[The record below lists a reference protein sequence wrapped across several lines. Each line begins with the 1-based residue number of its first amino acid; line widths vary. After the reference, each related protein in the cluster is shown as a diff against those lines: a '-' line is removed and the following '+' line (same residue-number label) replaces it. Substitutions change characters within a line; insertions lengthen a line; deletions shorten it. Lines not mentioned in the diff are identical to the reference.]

1 MYVDRKKE
9 INMDNNNIYNIKL
22 NSDYLAKWINYI
34 FIITI
39 VSHIMVFIGSFLS
52 RTGEIGLTV
61 SIIFSVI
68 DSGLSLVIVYCLFKL
83 SVIDKTFGKAALFF
97 ALFTIINLLTGFIP
111 EAKLL
116 QLPPLAIAII
126 STISAPL
133 SLYGEYLEHSG
144 FVNILRGLED
154 SIVKKWDLLWYVY
167 FPTSILLMIT
177 AFISAYYIDK
187 MERIIDLIYPLLL
200 LGSFGALFCFIYK
213 LYVLKKTVNF
223 FKSLEI

>member
-61 SIIFSVI
+61 NIIFSVI

-126 STISAPL
+126 STISA
-133 SLYGEYLEHSG
+133 H
-144 FVNILRGLED
+144 
-154 SIVKKWDLLWYVY
+154 
-167 FPTSILLMIT
+167 
-177 AFISAYYIDK
+177 
-187 MERIIDLIYPLLL
+187 
-200 LGSFGALFCFIYK
+200 
-213 LYVLKKTVNF
+213 
-223 FKSLEI
+223 

>member
-1 MYVDRKKE
+1 
-9 INMDNNNIYNIKL
+9 
-22 NSDYLAKWINYI
+22 
-34 FIITI
+34 
-39 VSHIMVFIGSFLS
+39 MVFIGSFLS

-167 FPTSILLMIT
+167 LPTSILLMIT